1 MEGDEQNVSNLLADG
16 AEVNFRL
23 GEWAQSIMVSMWR
36 KHCKSGRVQ
45 TPCFIVNHENE
56 ELRPFPIHVAILK
69 GNLNIIKM
77 MYFNGAYMNSSVI
90 FTDVLDENDNLIIDE
105 KLALTRTA
113 IEFDTLELSKVMFER
128 NVHRVTL
135 GHVTNKTSNW
145 KAIVTEV
152 YNNIDELFND
162 PFQFVTPK
170 VTTLKVVDQKNNQVT
185 CDNKDNILALNDGSM
200 IDQTDSVYV
209 EEASASSKSLKK
221 KRKKMVKTL
230 PKFNR
235 LDWRKHGMVY
245 KLNGD
250 PCIVYSSIFQSYVG
264 SIKILGKRDFWLERK
279 TQVLNEKLKYEDELF
294 LEAYRNKLALTESK
308 IDSEENREII
318 NQLNKELIR
327 FKKGIGSYGKKK
339 KFEAAY
345 RPARLDVTAR
355 KSRLKS
361 LLEEKI
367 ALKYKVRDDLEDTYE
382 GSETINTV
390 SLNDD
395 STIGESYNNTIQNE
409 N

>member
-1 MEGDEQNVSNLLADG
+1 
-16 AEVNFRL
+16 
-23 GEWAQSIMVSMWR
+23 
-36 KHCKSGRVQ
+36 
-45 TPCFIVNHENE
+45 
-56 ELRPFPIHVAILK
+56 
-69 GNLNIIKM
+69 
-77 MYFNGAYMNSSVI
+77 
-90 FTDVLDENDNLIIDE
+90 
-105 KLALTRTA
+105 
-113 IEFDTLELSKVMFER
+113 
-128 NVHRVTL
+128 
-135 GHVTNKTSNW
+135 
-145 KAIVTEV
+145 
-152 YNNIDELFND
+152 
-162 PFQFVTPK
+162 
-170 VTTLKVVDQKNNQVT
+170 
-185 CDNKDNILALNDGSM
+185 
-200 IDQTDSVYV
+200 
-209 EEASASSKSLKK
+209 
-221 KRKKMVKTL
+221 MVKTL

-395 STIGESYNNTIQNE
+395 STIGESYNNTTQNE